1 MPPASPGRVVPRQ
14 YRPGGRPAVPPRKPG
29 SLTKGSAA
37 QRARPSAAARP
48 APAPAAAGTAGQPAA
63 AASAASPA
71 ILTAVGLGW
80 AMAELYASVRPR
92 DLKPPPVPP
101 YPRPARRGADP
112 PDRIQLQADLPGLGA
127 LQDRQQ
133 FALIAD
139 QVTVAVHQLAD
150 RITDVGLT
158 VPEHDDWLA
167 LAARRGEP
175 ETDYQLARS
184 VLLFHDALL
193 AALTAADHQTGL
205 AYGLGRAVADLTL
218 RMSPGLVKTRA
229 RPAAADQAGPAKTAA
244 ERAAADKAAA
254 DARQQ
259 ALTDDLRDGR
269 VDAISGWLKEL
280 HTALPPHV
288 AGAMIGSIRQW
299 KLWAGNPVWQGAPLD
314 WQAHGREVEH
324 TLTDQG
330 KRWRLLLTGQVSPL
344 DQMSPDDYVQ
354 AAGFFVGRV
363 RQILQRLIAQY
374 WPWVAVATLVMIIA
388 VAGSLVLLHS
398 SAAKG
403 IGVAVSVFG
412 WLGITGGSL
421 SGALTR
427 TVSHVE
433 TSLWQAE
440 LDLAAAWANT
450 LLPDADA
457 DRQLREAP
465 PPKVSL
471 ARRVSL
477 AVPRPGRPGRPA
489 RPPAP

>member
-1 MPPASPGRVVPRQ
+1 PAS
-14 YRPGGRPAVPPRKPG
+14 
-29 SLTKGSAA
+29 
-37 QRARPSAAARP
+37 
-48 APAPAAAGTAGQPAA
+48 APAAEPASQPAA
-63 AASAASPA
+63 AAPAANPA

-80 AMAELYASVRPR
+80 DMAELYASVRPR
-92 DLKPPPVPP
+92 DLHPPPVPP
-101 YPRPARRGADP
+101 HPWRAPGWRAP
-112 PDRIQLQADLPGLGA
+112 PDRIQLQADLPGLGK
-127 LQDRQQ
+127 LQDRQH
-133 FALIAD
+133 FALLAD
-139 QVTVAVHQLAD
+139 QVTVAVHQLAG
-150 RITDVGLT
+150 RITDAGLT

-167 LAARRGEP
+167 LAGRRGDP
-175 ETDYQLARS
+175 ETDYRLARS
-184 VLLFHDALL
+184 VLLFHDDLL

-218 RMSPGLVKTRA
+218 RMSPGLVRTRA
-229 RPAAADQAGPAKTAA
+229 QPAAGHADAAHAGAA
-244 ERAAADKAAA
+244 PVDKAPVDKAPVDKAALDKAALDKAPLDKAPLDKAAA
-254 DARQQ
+254 AKATADARMK

-299 KLWAGNPVWQGAPLD
+299 QLWAASPMWQGAPLD

-324 TLTDQG
+324 ALTVQG
-330 KRWRLLLTGQVSPL
+330 QRWRLLLTGQVNPL

-374 WPWVAVATLVMIIA
+374 WPWVAVATLVMVIA

-433 TSLWQAE
+433 SSLWQAE

-450 LLPDADA
+450 TLPDADA

-471 ARRVSL
+471 SRRASPP
-477 AVPRPGRPGRPA
+477 APSTARPA
-489 RPPAP
+489 RPPAPRPPAP

>member
-14 YRPGGRPAVPPRKPG
+14 YRPVGRLAWPPRRPG
-29 SLTKGSAA
+29 SITKGPAA
-37 QRARPSAAARP
+37 RRARPSAAARP
-48 APAPAAAGTAGQPAA
+48 ASAPAAEPASQPALA
-63 AASAASPA
+63 APAANPA

-80 AMAELYASVRPR
+80 SMAELYASVRPR
-92 DLKPPPVPP
+92 DLRPPPVPP
-101 YPRPARRGADP
+101 HPRPA
-112 PDRIQLQADLPGLGA
+112 PDGPAQPGRIQLQADLPGLGA

-133 FALIAD
+133 FALLAD
-139 QVTVAVHQLAD
+139 QVTVAVHQLAW
-150 RITDVGLT
+150 RITDAGLT
-158 VPEHDDWLA
+158 VPEHDDWQVLA
-167 LAARRGEP
+167 GRRGDP
-175 ETDYQLARS
+175 QTDYELARS

-218 RMSPGLVKTRA
+218 RMSPGLVRTHAQPGAGQAGAGHADPAPADKA
-229 RPAAADQAGPAKTAA
+229 PADKAAAA
-244 ERAAADKAAA
+244 KAAA
-254 DARQQ
+254 DARMK

-299 KLWAGNPVWQGAPLD
+299 TLWAASPMWQGAPLD

-324 TLTDQG
+324 ALTVQG
-330 KRWRLLLTGQVSPL
+330 QRWRLLLTGQVNPL

-374 WPWVAVATLVMIIA
+374 WPWVAVATLVMILA
-388 VAGSLVLLHS
+388 VAGSLSLLHS

-433 TSLWQAE
+433 SSLWQAE

-450 LLPDADA
+450 TLPDADA
-457 DRQLREAP
+457 DRQLRETP
-465 PPKVSL
+465 PPKVRLS
-471 ARRVSL
+471 RRAS
-477 AVPRPGRPGRPA
+477 RPAARPA

>member
-1 MPPASPGRVVPRQ
+1 
-14 YRPGGRPAVPPRKPG
+14 
-29 SLTKGSAA
+29 
-37 QRARPSAAARP
+37 
-48 APAPAAAGTAGQPAA
+48 
-63 AASAASPA
+63 
-71 ILTAVGLGW
+71 
-80 AMAELYASVRPR
+80 MAELYASVRPR
-92 DLKPPPVPP
+92 DLRPPPAPP
-101 YPRPARRGADP
+101 YPRPAPGAADP

-127 LQDRQQ
+127 LGDRQQ

-150 RITDVGLT
+150 RITDAGLT

-167 LAARRGEP
+167 LAARRGGP

-229 RPAAADQAGPAKTAA
+229 QPAAADQADRAGPAKTAA
-244 ERAAADKAAA
+244 ERAAADQAAA
-254 DARQQ
+254 DARQK
-259 ALTDDLRDGR
+259 ALTDDLRGGR
-269 VDAISGWLKEL
+269 VDAITGWLKEL

-299 KLWAGNPVWQGAPLD
+299 KLWAASPVWQGQPLD

-324 TLTDQG
+324 ALADQG
-330 KRWRLLLTGQVSPL
+330 KRWRLLLTGQVNPL

-398 SAAKG
+398 SAAKA

-433 TSLWQAE
+433 ASLWQAE

-465 PPKVSL
+465 PPKVGL
-471 ARRVSL
+471 ARRVSPP
-477 AVPRPGRPGRPA
+477 AGRPGRP
-489 RPPAP
+489 PAP